1 MHPDP
6 MPAFLVV
13 AVFGLFTVLLLV
25 LNWGLKQKWRR
36 IETEQER
43 DFLASLINRGQR
55 SGEQLLRRYSD
66 PSRN

>member
-6 MPAFLVV
+6 MPAALVV
-13 AVFGLFTVLLLV
+13 AVFGLFTLVILL
-25 LNWGLKQKWRR
+25 LNWGLREKWKR

-43 DFLASLINRGQR
+43 DFLAALINRGNR
-55 SGEQLLRRYSD
+55 SGEQLVRRYEQ

>member
-6 MPAFLVV
+6 MPAAL
-13 AVFGLFTVLLLV
+13 ATACLGLFAVLLLV
-25 LNWGLKQKWRR
+25 LNWGLKQKWKR

-43 DFLASLINRGQR
+43 DFLAEIINRGHR

>member
-13 AVFGLFTVLLLV
+13 AVFGLFTVLLLA
-25 LNWGLKQKWRR
+25 LNWGLREKWRR

-43 DFLASLINRGQR
+43 DFLAALINRGQR
-55 SGEQLLRRYSD
+55 SGEQLLRRYEQ

>member
-6 MPAFLVV
+6 MPAFL
-13 AVFGLFTVLLLV
+13 ATACLGLFALVILV

-36 IETEQER
+36 IDVEQER
-43 DFLASLINRGQR
+43 DFLAALINRGQR
-55 SGEQLLRRYSD
+55 SGEQLVRRYET

>member
-6 MPAFLVV
+6 MPAALVV
-13 AVFGLFTVLLLV
+13 AVFGLFTVLLIV

-43 DFLASLINRGQR
+43 DFLAALINRGNR

>member
-25 LNWGLKQKWRR
+25 LNWGLRQKWRR

-55 SGEQLLRRYSD
+55 SGEQLLRRYEQ